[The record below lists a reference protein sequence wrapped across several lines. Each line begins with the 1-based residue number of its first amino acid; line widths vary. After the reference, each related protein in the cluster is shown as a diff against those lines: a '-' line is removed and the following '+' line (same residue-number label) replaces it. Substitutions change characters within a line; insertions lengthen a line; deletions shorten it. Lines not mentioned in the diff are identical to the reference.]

1 MYREMV
7 LVTRNW
13 RSAPVLMVLVPNQTG
28 CPPGIFSRS
37 LCMEQSLRFGSM
49 LPYIDK
55 AIKKG
60 FAVVVCNPDP
70 ITDKFSSSGKRKKVR
85 GSLMIDRYY
94 G

>member
-1 MYREMV
+1 
-7 LVTRNW
+7 
-13 RSAPVLMVLVPNQTG
+13 
-28 CPPGIFSRS
+28 
-37 LCMEQSLRFGSM
+37 MEQSLRFGSM